1 MRSLFKYPLTGLL
14 IGVLGACL
22 VALPAGAN
30 DDFAAWADEQERMR
44 ERITAVNE
52 GTLEFLT
59 APSDEAVHHHAGRI
73 SISAQSLVDGWVGLE
88 QCHSNLDQ
96 VAEAQIL
103 FRPKRTR
110 ALQVASMRNVDSAY
124 PEGSSIQLRGIGAD
138 SQVCIRLETLA
149 LQRIDEGVFE
159 LRNGP
164 YMRRFLDGYYPLR
177 LTLRIEY
184 PGELELA
191 DHSPPAQPGFAVSE
205 GARYIDVNALFEGQL
220 RTAFRFVLR

>member
-1 MRSLFKYPLTGLL
+1 MQTLFKHPLTGTWLRALGVCLL
-14 IGVLGACL
+14 
-22 VALPAGAN
+22 ALPAGAN

-44 ERITAVNE
+44 DRITAVNE
-52 GTLEFLT
+52 GALEFLT

-88 QCHSNLDQ
+88 QCHTNLDQ

-110 ALQVASMRNVDSAY
+110 ALHVESTRNVENAY
-124 PEGSSIQLRGIGAD
+124 PEGSSIQLRGIGAN
-138 SQVCIRLETLA
+138 SEVCVSLETRA
-149 LQRIDEGVFE
+149 LQRIDDGVFE
-159 LRNGP
+159 LQNGP

-177 LTLRIEY
+177 LTLRIEF

-191 DHSPPAQPGFAVSE
+191 DHSPPAQPGFVVVE

-220 RTAFRFVLR
+220 RTAFRFVQR